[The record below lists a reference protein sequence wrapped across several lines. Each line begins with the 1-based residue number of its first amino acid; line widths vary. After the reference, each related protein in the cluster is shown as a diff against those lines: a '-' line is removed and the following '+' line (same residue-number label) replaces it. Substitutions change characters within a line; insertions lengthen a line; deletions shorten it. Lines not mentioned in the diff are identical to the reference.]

1 MIITIIIDL
10 MKAINISIIIII
22 CLSIL
27 SCGQKKEQP
36 INITD
41 PHKDNEFKTESK
53 ITIESYNNETLENLI
68 VLCKIWGFI
77 KYYHPDMANGKINWD
92 NELFRI
98 MPHIINSASKKER
111 NKHLLN
117 WVKKYDNI
125 EKTEN
130 TFFPNADSIKV
141 YPEIAWIEDQNT
153 LGKVS
158 KILIKIKNAKRDDN
172 KWNYFTTDSPQSA
185 VPKFKNENPYPDLSL
200 PDVGYRLLALF
211 RYWNIIEYYYPYKYL
226 IHDEWNKI
234 LFEFIPLFIK
244 SNDKLSYRLSILK
257 LITRI
262 NDTHATVYD
271 PIIED
276 YKGKRIAPIEIG
288 FVEGRAIVM
297 NGFYKP
303 NYKTDYPFRLG
314 DQILKINNEPVE
326 SIVERKL
333 QIIPA
338 SNYPAKLRL
347 IARELFRTNDDKLII
362 NYERN
367 EKLFIDTIETFSTQK
382 SNIPNRFQ
390 QDKPCYQVLKNNISY
405 IFPASI
411 RGGVIPDSI
420 NTSGIIIDL
429 RCYPSMDNKGYWEF
443 HQLYPAP
450 TEFAKFTT
458 GNATHPGL
466 FTYLP
471 TTKVGN
477 YNPQYFK
484 GKKVILVNEITISH
498 SEFMAMKYRCAPNSI
513 VMGSTTAGADGGI
526 IKVDLPG
533 GISTYITG
541 AGVYYPDGTETQQ
554 IGIRPDIE
562 VLPTI
567 RGIRE
572 GRDELLEKAIEYL
585 IKSNQIQ
592 AKLN

>member
-1 MIITIIIDL
+1 
-10 MKAINISIIIII
+10 MKTTCINIISIICLLII
-22 CLSIL
+22 
-27 SCGQKKEQP
+27 SCGQEKERS
-36 INITD
+36 INTNLQD
-41 PHKDNEFKTESK
+41 VNEFKNDSK
-53 ITIESYNNETLENLI
+53 ISIDSYNNVTVENLI
-68 VLCKIWGFI
+68 VFCKVWGFL
-77 KYYHPDMANGKINWD
+77 KYYHPDIANGKIDWD

-98 MPHIINSASKKER
+98 MPRIINSTSKKER
-111 NKHLLN
+111 NKHLLS

-125 EKTEN
+125 EKTEKA
-130 TFFPNADSIKV
+130 FYPNADSVKL
-141 YPEIAWIEDQNT
+141 YPGIAWIEDQNT

-158 KILIKIKNAKRDDN
+158 KVLIKIKNAKRDDN

-185 VPKFKNENPYPDLSL
+185 VPKFKNENPYPNLSM
-200 PDVGYRLLALF
+200 PDIGYRLLALF

-226 IHDEWNKI
+226 IHAEWNKI
-234 LFEFIPLFIK
+234 LFEFIPLFIEA
-244 SNDKLSYRLSILK
+244 NDNLSYKLSILK

-262 NDTHATVYD
+262 NDTHARLYD

-297 NGFYKP
+297 SGFYKP
-303 NYKTDYPFRLG
+303 YYKTDYPFRLG
-314 DQILKINNEPVE
+314 DQILKINNEPIE

-347 IARELFRTNDDKLII
+347 IARELFRTNNDKLII
-362 NYERN
+362 DYERN
-367 EKLFIDTIETFSTQK
+367 GKLYIDTINTFSLQK
-382 SNIPNRFQ
+382 SNIPYRFRQ
-390 QDKPCYQVLKNNISY
+390 NKPYYQVLKNNVSY
-405 IFPASI
+405 IYPASM

-420 NTSGIIIDL
+420 NTNGIIIDL

-443 HQLYPAP
+443 NQLYPAP
-450 TEFAKFTT
+450 IEFAKFTT

-477 YNPQYFK
+477 YNPHYFK

-585 IKSNQIQ
+585 IKSNPS
-592 AKLN
+592 

>member
-1 MIITIIIDL
+1 
-10 MKAINISIIIII
+10 MKTTCINIIIII
-22 CLSIL
+22 CLLII
-27 SCGQKKEQP
+27 SCGQEKERS
-36 INITD
+36 INTNLQD
-41 PHKDNEFKTESK
+41 GNEFKNDSK
-53 ITIESYNNETLENLI
+53 ISIDSYNNVTVENLI
-68 VLCKIWGFI
+68 VLCKVWGFL
-77 KYYHPDMANGKINWD
+77 KYYHPDIANGKIDWD

-98 MPHIINSASKKER
+98 MPRIINSTSKKER
-111 NKHLLN
+111 NKHLLS

-125 EKTEN
+125 AKTEN
-130 TFFPNADSIKV
+130 AFYPNADSIKL
-141 YPEIAWIEDQNT
+141 YPGIAWIEDQNT

-158 KILIKIKNAKRDDN
+158 KVLIKIKNAKRDDN

-185 VPKFKNENPYPDLSL
+185 VPKFKNENPYPNLSL

-226 IHDEWNKI
+226 IHAEWNKI
-234 LFEFIPLFIK
+234 LFEFIPLFIEA
-244 SNDKLSYRLSILK
+244 NDNLSYKLSILK

-262 NDTHATVYD
+262 NDTHARLYD

-288 FVEGRAIVM
+288 FVEGRAIIM
-297 NGFYKP
+297 SGFYKP
-303 NYKTDYPFRLG
+303 YYKTDYPFRLG
-314 DQILKINNEPVE
+314 DQILKINNEPIE

-333 QIIPA
+333 QTIPA

-347 IARELFRTNDDKLII
+347 IARELFRTNNDKLII
-362 NYERN
+362 DYERN
-367 EKLFIDTIETFSTQK
+367 GKLYIDTINTFSIQK
-382 SNIPNRFQ
+382 SNIPNRFK
-390 QDKPCYQVLKNNISY
+390 QDIPYYQVLKNNVSY
-405 IFPASI
+405 IYPASM

-420 NTSGIIIDL
+420 NTNGIIIDL

-443 HQLYPAP
+443 NQLYPAQI
-450 TEFAKFTT
+450 EFAKFTT

-477 YNPQYFK
+477 YNPHYFK

-585 IKSNQIQ
+585 IKSNPS
-592 AKLN
+592 

>member
-562 VLPTI
+562 VMPTI
-567 RGIRE
+567 KGIRD

-585 IKSNQIQ
+585 VKS
-592 AKLN
+592 KLN

>member
-130 TFFPNADSIKV
+130 TFYPNADSIKV

-562 VLPTI
+562 VMPTI
-567 RGIRE
+567 KGIRD

-585 IKSNQIQ
+585 VKS
-592 AKLN
+592 KLN

>member
-1 MIITIIIDL
+1 

-130 TFFPNADSIKV
+130 TFYPNADSIKV

>member
-1 MIITIIIDL
+1 
-10 MKAINISIIIII
+10 MKTTCINIISIICLLII
-22 CLSIL
+22 
-27 SCGQKKEQP
+27 SCGQEKERS
-36 INITD
+36 INTNLQD
-41 PHKDNEFKTESK
+41 VNEFKNDSK
-53 ITIESYNNETLENLI
+53 ISIDSYNNVTVENLI
-68 VLCKIWGFI
+68 VLCKVWGFL
-77 KYYHPDMANGKINWD
+77 KYYHPDIANGKIDWD

-98 MPHIINSASKKER
+98 MPRIINSTSKKER
-111 NKHLLN
+111 NKHLLS

-125 EKTEN
+125 EKTEKA
-130 TFFPNADSIKV
+130 FYPNADSVKL
-141 YPEIAWIEDQNT
+141 YPGIAWIEDQNT

-158 KILIKIKNAKRDDN
+158 KVLIKIKNAKRDDN

-185 VPKFKNENPYPDLSL
+185 VPKFKNENPYPNLSM
-200 PDVGYRLLALF
+200 PDIGYRLLALF

-226 IHDEWNKI
+226 IHAEWNKI
-234 LFEFIPLFIK
+234 LFEFIPLFIEA
-244 SNDKLSYRLSILK
+244 NDNLSYKLSLLK

-262 NDTHATVYD
+262 NDTHARLYD

-288 FVEGRAIVM
+288 FVEGRAIIM
-297 NGFYKP
+297 SGFYKP
-303 NYKTDYPFRLG
+303 YYKTDYPFRLG
-314 DQILKINNEPVE
+314 DQILKINNEPIE

-333 QIIPA
+333 QTIPA

-347 IARELFRTNDDKLII
+347 IARELFRTNNDKLII
-362 NYERN
+362 DYERN
-367 EKLFIDTIETFSTQK
+367 GKLYIDTINTFSIQK
-382 SNIPNRFQ
+382 SNIPNRFK

-405 IFPASI
+405 IYPASI

-420 NTSGIIIDL
+420 NTNGIIIDL

-443 HQLYPAP
+443 NQLYPAP
-450 TEFAKFTT
+450 MEFAKFTT

-477 YNPQYFK
+477 YNPHYFK

-554 IGIRPDIE
+554 IGIKPDIE
-562 VLPTI
+562 VMPTI
-567 RGIRE
+567 KGIRE

-585 IKSNQIQ
+585 IKS
-592 AKLN
+592 KLN

>member
-1 MIITIIIDL
+1 
-10 MKAINISIIIII
+10 MKTTCIHIIIII
-22 CLSIL
+22 CLLII
-27 SCGQKKEQP
+27 SCGQEKERS
-36 INITD
+36 INTNLQD
-41 PHKDNEFKTESK
+41 GNEFKNDSK
-53 ITIESYNNETLENLI
+53 ISIDSYNNVTVENLI
-68 VLCKIWGFI
+68 VLCKVWGFL

-130 TFFPNADSIKV
+130 TFYPNADSIKV

-585 IKSNQIQ
+585 IKSNPS
-592 AKLN
+592 

>member
-1 MIITIIIDL
+1 
-10 MKAINISIIIII
+10 MKTTCINIILII
-22 CLSIL
+22 CLLII
-27 SCGQKKEQP
+27 SCGQEKERS
-36 INITD
+36 INTNLQD
-41 PHKDNEFKTESK
+41 GNEFKNDSK
-53 ITIESYNNETLENLI
+53 ISIDSYNNVTVENLI
-68 VLCKIWGFI
+68 VLCKVWGFL

-130 TFFPNADSIKV
+130 TFYPNADSIKV

-562 VLPTI
+562 VMPTI
-567 RGIRE
+567 KGIRD

-585 IKSNQIQ
+585 IKS
-592 AKLN
+592 KLN